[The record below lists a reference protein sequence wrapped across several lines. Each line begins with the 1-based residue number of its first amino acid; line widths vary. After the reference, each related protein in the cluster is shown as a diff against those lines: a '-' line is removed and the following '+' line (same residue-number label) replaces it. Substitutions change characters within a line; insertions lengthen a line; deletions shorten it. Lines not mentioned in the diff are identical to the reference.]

1 MYAQQQ
7 TMTVN
12 YVLNS
17 VPTLF
22 PPSSFPSPLLHFL
35 LGGQTHSIYEVFD
48 PVIIGHGLYLLG
60 PGWAIK

>member
-7 TMTVN
+7 TMTAN
-12 YVLNS
+12 YILSS

-35 LGGQTHSIYEVFD
+35 LGGQTHNCHE
-48 PVIIGHGLYLLG
+48 LG
-60 PGWAIK
+60 AWEWKEIAIEQSANVEWI